1 MYSSKSA
8 QFIGVSED
16 AKYSRRNRKKNM
28 NFYKINLFVSFISL
42 IVATI
47 YLIFFSDIDISIII
61 PGVLFLVVLLIMA
74 ILLKV
79 KSK

>member
-1 MYSSKSA
+1 
-8 QFIGVSED
+8 
-16 AKYSRRNRKKNM
+16 M

-61 PGVLFLVVLLIMA
+61 LGVLFLVVLLIMA

>member
-1 MYSSKSA
+1 
-8 QFIGVSED
+8 
-16 AKYSRRNRKKNM
+16 M

-47 YLIFFSDIDISIII
+47 YLIFFSDIKISIII
-61 PGVLFLVVLLIMA
+61 PGVLFLLVLLIMV

>member
-1 MYSSKSA
+1 MIWHNYRDKISFSLTASILSA
-8 QFIGVSED
+8 LE
-16 AKYSRRNRKKNM
+16 
-28 NFYKINLFVSFISL
+28 INLFVSFISL

>member
-1 MYSSKSA
+1 
-8 QFIGVSED
+8 
-16 AKYSRRNRKKNM
+16 M

-61 PGVLFLVVLLIMA
+61 PGVLFLSLIH
-74 ILLKV
+74 I
-79 KSK
+79 

>member
-1 MYSSKSA
+1 
-8 QFIGVSED
+8 
-16 AKYSRRNRKKNM
+16 M

-47 YLIFFSDIDISIII
+47 YLIFVSDINISIII
-61 PGVLFLVVLLIMA
+61 PGVLFLLVLLIMA

-79 KSK
+79 KSKSFEASKKLFGYCK

>member
-1 MYSSKSA
+1 
-8 QFIGVSED
+8 
-16 AKYSRRNRKKNM
+16 M

-61 PGVLFLVVLLIMA
+61 PGVLFLLVLLIMA